1 MTMDVEADSI
11 VERIGF
17 EATVALLATMLV
29 WNVWLWTRIKYG
41 EQIISRLTTLSY
53 LLAFVLLSLT
63 LIENVVYVSV

>member
-1 MTMDVEADSI
+1 
-11 VERIGF
+11 
-17 EATVALLATMLV
+17 MLV